1 MVRYSSGARVST
13 TPLRHL
19 EPRYVW
25 LHWSCTML
33 PFKMYIYMSCVI
45 SNIFQR
51 NRIFHPI
58 GPFRFYVTFS
68 VLRCL
73 FLLSFGL
80 LFKLLCSLLFLYP
93 MKRTA
98 RRTSIRRS
106 PGYLATH
113 KLHVRFFFSEVIS
126 QTNAG
131 GKHGK
136 HHLLSPWC
144 IFQSPTKLRIISSS
158 TGFFQQTLFQQAV
171 GNGWNDVYHDTTWH
185 KQNQQLDKAPKKQM
199 SSYLPTSLP

>member
-1 MVRYSSGARVST
+1 MVGLVAKICPDQWLDTPWSKGLNH
-13 TPLRHL
+13 PLRHL

-33 PFKMYIYMSCVI
+33 PFKMHNYMSWVM
-45 SNIFQR
+45 R
-51 NRIFHPI
+51 NMKHLTKKKSFHPI
-58 GPFRFYVTFS
+58 GPFRFYVTCS
-68 VLRCL
+68 VLRGL

-113 KLHVRFFFSEVIS
+113 KLHVRFFS
-126 QTNAG
+126 Q
-131 GKHGK
+131 K
-136 HHLLSPWC
+136 W
-144 IFQSPTKLRIISSS
+144 F
-158 TGFFQQTLFQQAV
+158 
-171 GNGWNDVYHDTTWH
+171 H
-185 KQNQQLDKAPKKQM
+185 KQMQEASTQAPSTFTLMYFSKPDEASNHIK
-199 SSYLPTSLP
+199 

>member
-33 PFKMYIYMSCVI
+33 PFKMHNYMSSVI
-45 SNIFQR
+45 WNIWQR
-51 NRIFHPI
+51 TKVFYPI
-58 GPFRFYVTFS
+58 GPFRFYVAFA
-68 VLRCL
+68 VLRGL
-73 FLLSFGL
+73 FLLSFCL

-93 MKRTA
+93 MKRTTY
-98 RRTSIRRS
+98 TSIRRS

-113 KLHVRFFFSEVIS
+113 KLHVRFFFSQKWFHKQMQE
-126 QTNAG
+126 A
-131 GKHGK
+131 
-136 HHLLSPWC
+136 
-144 IFQSPTKLRIISSS
+144 S
-158 TGFFQQTLFQQAV
+158 TASTIYFHPDVFFKARRSFESYQVALFFQQTLFQQAV